1 MPAYKP
7 EDCDRLIF
15 EHMRNGDLDSAVS
28 LFEPDCVFVLGDKKV
43 IVGHAA
49 IREALRGWIEAENLE
64 WVEGPTAILNA
75 SQDIAVLTGAWAA
88 TFRGE
93 DGQLT
98 VTKGRNV
105 EVVRR
110 QPDGTWRFIIDDA
123 NGAT

>member
-15 EHMRNGDLDSAVS
+15 EHMQNGDLDSAVA
-28 LFEPDCVFVLGDKKV
+28 LFEPDCVFVVSDDNV
-43 IVGHAA
+43 VVGHAA
-49 IREALRGWIEAENLE
+49 IREALRGWINAQKLE
-64 WVEGPTAILNA
+64 WIEGPTALLNA
-75 SQDIAVLTGAWAA
+75 SQDIAVLRGTWAA
-88 TFRGE
+88 TFKGD

-110 QPDGTWRFIIDDA
+110 QADGTWRFIIDDV